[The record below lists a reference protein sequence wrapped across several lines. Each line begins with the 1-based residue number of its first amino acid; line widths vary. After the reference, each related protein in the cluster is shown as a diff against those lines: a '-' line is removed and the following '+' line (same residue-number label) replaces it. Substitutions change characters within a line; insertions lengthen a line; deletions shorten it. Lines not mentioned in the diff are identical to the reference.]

1 MDILEARK
9 KAKQQQEKTT
19 PKAESSGQLEQKE
32 AREEEL
38 SAPPIVATASTHEE
52 EKRSEQQSLQ
62 AKEKRKK
69 APKEKKSSEPEKKNT
84 LPHEI
89 PESAKAPEE
98 LELAPQEFHELPGTQ
113 EMPELP
119 EIPEEELKSSVSLGD
134 IPSPK
139 TEEPTQ
145 PPKETVK
152 LTSEAV
158 ELQTTTPSVLTG
170 EEKTEEAHI
179 EDLELA
185 TITGGG
191 EFEEEKEK
199 KSDISVEMPL
209 EFLSFMLGKEEY
221 AIPLQRISEIIKP
234 RPITEVPRLPQFVLG
249 ILTLRG
255 VVIPVFDLSMKL
267 SLGGVVPNKRN
278 RIIIVN
284 QNGERVGLLVDIVKD
299 VVRILPRDIE
309 PPPPVMSGVDTQY
322 IEGVGRALDSDGLR
336 QVLEKG
342 EREEEKKT
350 ETTKKKRMLILLNL
364 ERVVEL

>member
-19 PKAESSGQLEQKE
+19 PKAESLERIEQKE
-32 AREEEL
+32 MREEEL
-38 SAPPIVATASTHEE
+38 SAPPIVATAPTHEE

-69 APKEKKSSEPEKKNT
+69 ATKEKKPPAQEKKNT

-119 EIPEEELKSSVSLGD
+119 EIPEEELKGSVSLGD

-139 TEEPTQ
+139 TEEPKQQ
-145 PPKETVK
+145 PEETVK
-152 LTSEAV
+152 LASEAV
-158 ELQTTTPSVLTG
+158 EPPPPPPSPSTG
-170 EEKTEEAHI
+170 EEKTEEEHI

-185 TITGGG
+185 MVTGGG
-191 EFEEEKEK
+191 EFEEEEEK
-199 KSDISVEMPL
+199 KSEISVEMPL

-342 EREEEKKT
+342 EGEEDKKT

>member
-9 KAKQQQEKTT
+9 KAKQHQEKTT
-19 PKAESSGQLEQKE
+19 LPAESPEPAEQK
-32 AREEEL
+32 AMVEEEL
-38 SAPPIVATASTHEE
+38 SAPAVAVRE
-52 EKRSEQQSLQ
+52 EKADIEEKSVKS
-62 AKEKRKK
+62 KEKQKK
-69 APKEKKSSEPEKKNT
+69 VHKAKKETSPEKKNT
-84 LPHEI
+84 KPEEI
-89 PESAKAPEE
+89 PDNAKAPEE
-98 LELAPQEFHELPGTQ
+98 LELAPQDFHELPGTQ

-119 EIPEEELKSSVSLGD
+119 EIPEEELTSPVSLGD
-134 IPSPK
+134 VPPLE
-139 TEEPTQ
+139 TAEPQ
-145 PPKETVK
+145 PAKQPALTAEKVDVK
-152 LTSEAV
+152 LTA
-158 ELQTTTPSVLTG
+158 PCK
-170 EEKTEEAHI
+170 EKTEKRIEEEEHI

-185 TITGGG
+185 MATRGG
-191 EFEEEKEK
+191 EFEEEEEK
-199 KSDISVEMPL
+199 KQETSVETPE

-234 RPITEVPRLPQFVLG
+234 RPITEVPRLPAFVLG

-267 SLGGVVPNKRN
+267 SLGGVVPGKRN

-284 QNGERVGLLVDIVKD
+284 QNGERVGLLVDNVKD

-342 EREEEKKT
+342 GQEEERKT